1 MRKSNYLA
9 ILLIISTV
17 SPLTAFAYSISQD
30 GIDLITEY
38 EGIRYNLYDD
48 PAGHCTI
55 GVGHL
60 VHTGNCDGTDPSEQE
75 FLGGITE
82 DQSQELLR
90 ADVATAEQDVNS
102 QVTVPLTQSQFD
114 ALVSFTYNLG
124 GGNLATLL
132 SDSGLNNGAYGAVP
146 AELNRYTHG
155 RVNGVMQELP
165 GLVTRRANEAE
176 LFKEGTSEICTI
188 IGEWTVHYQWPS
200 EDIGDCLIFFHDDG
214 TFTISY
220 DSKPTEE
227 TDGLD
232 SGKWTQNGN
241 AIRWQHD
248 HSPSATYEGTMESS
262 SSMSG
267 TMTDDDSDAQGE
279 WSADKRYYQY
289 TA

>member
-55 GVGHL
+55 GIGHL

-82 DQSQELLR
+82 DQAQDLLR
-90 ADVATAEQDVNS
+90 VDVATAEQEVNS
-102 QVTVPLTQSQFD
+102 QVTVPLAQSQFD

-124 GGNLATLL
+124 GGNLATML
-132 SDSGLNNGAYGAVP
+132 SDSGLNNGNYGAVP
-146 AELNRYTHG
+146 AELNKYTHG

-176 LFKEGTSEICTI
+176 LFKEGTSEICTV
-188 IGEWTVHYQWPS
+188 IGEWRLHYQWPDA
-200 EDIGDCLIFFHDDG
+200 DINSLILTFYADG
-214 TFTISY
+214 TLH
-220 DSKPTEE
+220 DSESS
-227 TDGLD
+227 DIN
-232 SGKWTQNGN
+232 KWTQIGN
-241 AIRWQHD
+241 IVRWQFTGSD
-248 HSPSATYEGTMESS
+248 TDPTATYEGTIDG

-267 TMTDDDSDAQGE
+267 EMTNDDGQYGE

>member
-55 GVGHL
+55 GIGHL

-82 DQSQELLR
+82 DQAQGLLR
-90 ADVATAEQDVNS
+90 ADVATAEQEVNS
-102 QVTVPLTQSQFD
+102 QVTVPLAQSQFD
-114 ALVSFTYNLG
+114 ALVSFTYNLN
-124 GGNLATLL
+124 GNRLATLL
-132 SDSGLNNGAYGAVP
+132 SDSGLNNGNYGAVP

-155 RVNGVMQELP
+155 SVNGVMQELP

-176 LFKEGTSEICTI
+176 LFKEGTSEICTV
-188 IGEWTVHYQWPS
+188 IGEWTLHFDWGCTDSPDQATIYF
-200 EDIGDCLIFFHDDG
+200 DDDG
-214 TFTISY
+214 TFRVS
-220 DSKPTEE
+220 DESGP
-227 TDGLD
+227 
-232 SGKWTQNGN
+232 GKWTQLENTITWQYDQGEH
-241 AIRWQHD
+241 AI
-248 HSPSATYEGTMESS
+248 YEGTLDGSHME
-262 SSMSG
+262 G
-267 TMTDDDSDAQGE
+267 TMSNDKPETGC
-279 WSADKRYYQY
+279 WTADKRYYQY